1 MELSRNVVR
10 GVFVA
15 CVVVLLSS
23 AAFAGSIKEKDKVKI
38 LNDSA
43 VALLQSNPSLSAAL
57 AKFANEEG
65 QEIGKSDEIEAEG
78 KEEKSEENSAEANIK
93 VVRDAARALLESR
106 PELSKALTKFANEE
120 SVDLKGDQK
129 DDKGEAGEKEE
140 NEQIN
145 KK

>member
-1 MELSRNVVR
+1 MKLSRSVAFGLFVV
-10 GVFVA
+10 GF
-15 CVVVLLSS
+15 VVLLSS
-23 AAFAGSIKEKDKVKI
+23 VSFANGEKEKVKV

-43 VALLQSNPSLSAAL
+43 VALQQSNPVLSAAL
-57 AKFANEEG
+57 TKFAKEEG
-65 QEIGKSDEIEAEG
+65 QEIGKSDEIESEG

-93 VVRDAARALLESR
+93 AVRDAAYALQESR

-120 SVDLKGDQK
+120 AVDLKGDQK

-140 NEQIN
+140 NAKIN